1 MRYLQKCYPL
11 IIFFI
16 VFLNS
21 CSTPYQPKGLFG
33 GYSSLQ
39 LADNIFNVTFYGNQ
53 HTSPEK
59 VRMYLYYYSAE
70 LTLQNGFE
78 YYYVASD
85 FSHFDERTIKKEYDA
100 PGKTTGTMSGGVN
113 TKVVPSF
120 SDPSI
125 IKTYMGN
132 FVIHM
137 FKDEVPEHKKYL
149 IYAPQIIKDF
159 GIKIKR

>member
-1 MRYLQKCYPL
+1 MGLN
-11 IIFFI
+11 IIMLRQI
-16 VFLNS
+16 LVILMNE
-21 CSTPYQPKGLFG
+21 
-33 GYSSLQ
+33 Q
-39 LADNIFNVTFYGNQ
+39 L
-53 HTSPEK
+53 
-59 VRMYLYYYSAE
+59 
-70 LTLQNGFE
+70 
-78 YYYVASD
+78 
-85 FSHFDERTIKKEYDA
+85 KKNMML
-100 PGKTTGTMSGGVN
+100 PGKRQEQLSGGVN